1 MASSLPAS
9 LFLLSVVFCQFLS
22 AAGEIQLEN
31 IKLLY
36 SDGFLDQNSIKAEPG
51 QNVFLPCKD
60 TDQGEIIVAEWTRT
74 DLKSGF
80 VLLYRDGRIDLA
92 KQLQSYKDRMD
103 LLVNQIQKG
112 DASLVL
118 KNTTIDDSGTYECRV
133 KQTNQEKKRISTV
146 SLVVAP
152 PPPEPFPVW
161 ATVLLVLALVA
172 AAGVS
177 FYFRHRLRPGECV
190 ELHYP

>member
-1 MASSLPAS
+1 ESNFGRRPTRKWLL
-9 LFLLSVVFCQFLS
+9 LFLRLCSCCLWFS
-22 AAGEIQLEN
+22 
-31 IKLLY
+31 
-36 SDGFLDQNSIKAEPG
+36 AEPG

-60 TDQGEIIVAEWTRT
+60 TDQGEIIVVEWTRT

-152 PPPEPFPVW
+152 PPP
-161 ATVLLVLALVA
+161 
-172 AAGVS
+172 
-177 FYFRHRLRPGECV
+177 GECLSLDQNQQLPGSGSQR
-190 ELHYP
+190 ETCSTILN